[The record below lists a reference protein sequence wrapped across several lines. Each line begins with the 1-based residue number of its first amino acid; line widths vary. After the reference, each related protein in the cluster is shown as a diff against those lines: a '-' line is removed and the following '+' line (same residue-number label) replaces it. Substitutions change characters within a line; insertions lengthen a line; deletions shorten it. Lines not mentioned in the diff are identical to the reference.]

1 MPKWDNNAFTKEA
14 SNIVQIWSAGKEH
27 NGASL
32 TELVKQAAE
41 KNALNPEQINR
52 LAATT
57 NIRAF
62 DAEFKKLGQQGAPDR
77 VVDFDV
83 ADAKSVIASLYKK
96 ACVEKTASAKDY
108 AVLPD
113 EMSSL
118 RPAPDPFGDDSKFQ
132 TKMAAERLD
141 QYLGAEKPL
150 SSRWIDYQ
158 KTVETL
164 RMKTAGAEIRWN
176 ATYAELQKETRR
188 LDWKQNDFEKNALAL
203 HGGSVLPE
211 INALRKEQGLT
222 PISVSTEK
230 LAALSDRL
238 VGEDTPHVSLLKKAA
253 DAREEYIKYSS
264 ATVLAERLLND
275 LSEAL
280 RGAR

>member
-1 MPKWDNNAFTKEA
+1 MTKWDNPAFVKEA

-77 VVDFDV
+77 VVDFDI
-83 ADAKSVIASLYKK
+83 ADAKSVIAGLYKK
-96 ACVEKTASAKDY
+96 AYVEKTASTKDY
-108 AVLPD
+108 TALPD

-118 RPAPDPFGDDSKFQ
+118 RPQVDPFGDDSKYQ
-132 TKMAAERLD
+132 TKIAAENLD
-141 QYLGAEKPL
+141 RYLGPETPL
-150 SSRWIDYQ
+150 SSRWVDYQ

-164 RMKTAGAEIRWN
+164 RMKKAGAEIRWN
-176 ATYAELQKETRR
+176 DTYAHLQRETKR
-188 LDWKQNDFEKNALAL
+188 LDWKQDVFEKNALAL
-203 HGGSVLPE
+203 HGGDILPE
-211 INALRKEQGLT
+211 LNALRKEQGLP
-222 PISVSTEK
+222 PINASTEK

-238 VGEDTPHVSLLKKAA
+238 VGEDTPHVALLKKAA
-253 DAREEYIKYSS
+253 DARKEYLTFTA
-264 ATVLAERLLND
+264 ATHTAESLLND

-280 RGAR
+280 RGDR